1 MVWLGVGWGVV
12 AVYEDGNEGCKKNK
26 MSRRGGKLKWK
37 TYTTKL
43 CICVRARARMCV
55 CVCKCVC
62 VCGYGCECI
71 VISNLKFSIT
81 SFDNKHE
88 KSKYNDIL
96 MTPNTLSPLS
106 PHLFGFRLE

>member
-55 CVCKCVC
+55 CV
-62 VCGYGCECI
+62 
-71 VISNLKFSIT
+71 
-81 SFDNKHE
+81 
-88 KSKYNDIL
+88 
-96 MTPNTLSPLS
+96 
-106 PHLFGFRLE
+106 